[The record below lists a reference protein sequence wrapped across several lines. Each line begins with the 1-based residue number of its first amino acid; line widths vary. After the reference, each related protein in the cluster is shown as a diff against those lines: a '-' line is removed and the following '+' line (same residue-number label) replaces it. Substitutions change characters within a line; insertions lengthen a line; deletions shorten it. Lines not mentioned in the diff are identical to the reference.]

1 MWYNGKN
8 WKLCKKGKV
17 SFTLKSRYIEDYE
30 LVALKEAFDNPSLYL
45 PFEVALSTGLRIGD
59 VLKIRKEDIRDGRLY
74 YVAEKTG
81 KSGCVALTS
90 ELADKLIKNANK
102 SVWCFPSPKKRGKHL
117 TRQAAWSRLK
127 NVAKKLGSEANVVSD
142 GISPHS
148 YRKTFA
154 VDLFKREGITAV
166 MSALQHS
173 NIQTTELYAL
183 SDFISGA
190 NAEKPLLRKDIPY
203 IVARVIEF
211 LNR

>member
-1 MWYNGKN
+1 MQ
-8 WKLCKKGKV
+8 KGKV
-17 SFTLKSRYIEDYE
+17 FFTLKSRYIEDHE
-30 LVALKEAFDNPSLYL
+30 LVALKEAFVNPSLYL

-59 VLKIRKEDIRDGRLY
+59 VLKIRKEDIREGRLY

-81 KSGCVALTS
+81 KSGSIALSS
-90 ELADKLIKNANK
+90 ELADKLLKNANK

-117 TRQAAWSRLK
+117 SRQAAWSRLK
-127 NVAKKLGSEANVVSD
+127 NAAKTSGTEAK

-154 VDLFKREGITAV
+154 VDLFKREGVAAV

-173 NIQTTELYAL
+173 NVQTTELYAL

-203 IVARVIEF
+203 IVARVVEF

>member
-1 MWYNGKN
+1 M
-8 WKLCKKGKV
+8 
-17 SFTLKSRYIEDYE
+17 KSRYIEDHE
-30 LVALKEAFDNPSLYL
+30 LVALKEAFVNPSLYL

-59 VLKIRKEDIRDGRLY
+59 VLKIRKEDIREGRLY

-81 KSGCVALTS
+81 KHGSIALSS
-90 ELADKLIKNANK
+90 ELANKLLKNANK

-127 NVAKKLGSEANVVSD
+127 NVAKKLGSEAK

-203 IVARVIEF
+203 IVARVVEF
-211 LNR
+211 LKR

>member
-1 MWYNGKN
+1 MQ
-8 WKLCKKGKV
+8 KGKV
-17 SFTLKSRYIEDYE
+17 FFTLKSRYIEDHE
-30 LVALKEAFDNPSLYL
+30 LIALKEAFNPSLYL

-59 VLKIRKEDIRDGRLY
+59 VLKIRKEDIRNGRLH

-81 KSGCVALTS
+81 KSGSVAITS
-90 ELADKLIKNANK
+90 ELADKLLKNANK

-127 NVAKKLGSEANVVSD
+127 NAAKTSGTEAT
-142 GISPHS
+142 GLSPHS

-203 IVARVIEF
+203 IVARVVEF

>member
-1 MWYNGKN
+1 MQ
-8 WKLCKKGKV
+8 KGKV
-17 SFTLKSRYIEDYE
+17 IFTLKSRYIEDHE
-30 LVALKEAFDNPSLYL
+30 LVALKEAFVNPSLYL

-59 VLKIRKEDIRDGRLY
+59 VLKIRRDDIKNGRLY

-81 KSGCVALTS
+81 KPGSIALAS
-90 ELADKLIKNANK
+90 ELADKLLKNANK

-127 NVAKKLGSEANVVSD
+127 NAAKKLGSEAKGV
-142 GISPHS
+142 SPHS

-154 VDLFKREGITAV
+154 VDLFKREGVAAV
-166 MSALQHS
+166 MDALQHS
-173 NIQTTELYAL
+173 NIHTTEIYAL

-203 IVARVIEF
+203 IVARVVEF